1 MRVFNSVP
9 IEKWSGT
16 FKQFK
21 IIIIIIIII
30 IITTMIIIIIKKNKK
45 NKMK

>member
-30 IITTMIIIIIKKNKK
+30 ITTMIIIIIKKNKK